1 LNEQLHHAERL
12 RKLRKL
18 REDLLH
24 RISGG
29 PTKQVLLSNIELFDL
44 HDRVNG
50 R

>member
-18 REDLLH
+18 REDILH
-24 RISGG
+24 RISGVQN
-29 PTKQVLLSNIELFDL
+29 KQVLLSNIEPLDL
-44 HDRVNG
+44 HDRFNG